1 MFPFT
6 YIFSRSSRPRNER
19 QQSVLDEEYEW
30 VFGRKSPSAQRSSR
44 SLPTGSRERTERHS
58 R

>member
-6 YIFSRSSRPRNER
+6 YIFGRSSRPQSQR

-44 SLPTGSRERTERHS
+44 SLPTGDRERFERNS

>member
-1 MFPFT
+1 MFPFS
-6 YIFSRSSRPRNER
+6 YIFSRSSRPRYER

-30 VFGRKSPSAQRSSR
+30 VFGRKSPSSHRSSR
-44 SLPTGSRERTERHS
+44 TFPTSDRERSERDS